1 MLAWSSP
8 LRAGYL
14 WAFALLP
21 LVFAAPA
28 AAQVTP
34 DNSLTLQAAMD
45 RALTANPTIAAARLT
60 SAINLAG
67 RALAGER
74 LNPEATVEFEKETPK
89 QAYGFALPLELGGKR
104 AKRIAVSEATIRAG
118 EAELTATIAQV
129 RNEVRRA
136 YYEVL
141 VADARLLVLR
151 EMRDLAQRVRDTA
164 QARFD
169 AGDAPR
175 LEVLQASLVLAAAE
189 NETIAVQGTSV
200 AARTRLNALI
210 GQPLDTSQRLST
222 SLDAGGP
229 VEVDAALNLARTGSA
244 ELALL
249 DRQIEQQRAR
259 LALAHA
265 LRTPDLVPTATLTH
279 DAEPEFTYGWRAGRR
294 RDAPDLHDSLGGRR
308 SRANHARPARW
319 PSGRPRFS
327 ASTGEVTAA
336 AAAAEAHRQTYI
348 RYRDLILPQAQQVEQ
363 LAQDSYQLGQTG
375 IASLLQSLQASRDLR
390 LRSLDAVSRA
400 SCGDRG
406 SRARHWSSPPMTLA
420 KHHCRVIPLALCSS
434 RSLGVPRADGGR
446 S

>member
-1 MLAWSSP
+1 MAWSSP
-8 LRAGYL
+8 LRTGYL

-34 DNSLTLQAAMD
+34 DNALTLQAALD
-45 RALTANPTIAAARLT
+45 RALAANPTIAAARLT
-60 SAINLAG
+60 SAIHLAG

-74 LNPEATVEFEKETPK
+74 PNPEATVEFEKETPK

-104 AKRIAVSEATIRAG
+104 AKRIAVSEATIHAG

-141 VADARLLVLR
+141 VAEARLLVLR
-151 EMRDLAQRVRDTA
+151 ELRDLSQRVRDTA

-189 NETIAVQGTSV
+189 NETIAVQGVSV

-244 ELALL
+244 TLALL

-279 DAEPEFTYGWRAGRR
+279 DAEPEFTYGWRAGL
-294 RDAPDLHDSLGGRR
+294 AITVPIFTTH
-308 SRANHARPARW
+308 
-319 PSGRPRFS
+319 S
-327 ASTGEVTAA
+327 AGVAVEQTTLDQLMAQRQAAVQRMTGEVTAA

-390 LRSLDAVSRA
+390 LRSLDAVSELQA
-400 SCGDRG
+400 AIADLEQAIG
-406 SRARHWSSPPMTLA
+406 A
-420 KHHCRVIPLALCSS
+420 PL
-434 RSLGVPRADGGR
+434 P
-446 S
+446 

>member
-1 MLAWSSP
+1 
-8 LRAGYL
+8 
-14 WAFALLP
+14 
-21 LVFAAPA
+21 
-28 AAQVTP
+28 
-34 DNSLTLQAAMD
+34 
-45 RALTANPTIAAARLT
+45 
-60 SAINLAG
+60 
-67 RALAGER
+67 
-74 LNPEATVEFEKETPK
+74 
-89 QAYGFALPLELGGKR
+89 
-104 AKRIAVSEATIRAG
+104 
-118 EAELTATIAQV
+118 
-129 RNEVRRA
+129 
-136 YYEVL
+136 
-141 VADARLLVLR
+141 
-151 EMRDLAQRVRDTA
+151 MRDLAQRVRDTA

-189 NETIAVQGTSV
+189 NETIAVQGVSV

-244 ELALL
+244 TLALL

-279 DAEPEFTYGWRAGRR
+279 DAEPEFTYGWRAGL
-294 RDAPDLHDSLGGRR
+294 AVTVPIFTTH
-308 SRANHARPARW
+308 
-319 PSGRPRFS
+319 S
-327 ASTGEVTAA
+327 AGVAVEQTTLDQLMAQRQAAVQRMTGEVTAA

-390 LRSLDAVSRA
+390 LRSLDAVSELHA
-400 SCGDRG
+400 AIADLEQAIG
-406 SRARHWSSPPMTLA
+406 A
-420 KHHCRVIPLALCSS
+420 PL
-434 RSLGVPRADGGR
+434 P
-446 S
+446 

>member
-1 MLAWSSP
+1 VLVWSSP
-8 LRAGYL
+8 LRAAYL

-34 DNSLTLQAAMD
+34 DNALTLQAALD
-45 RALTANPTIAAARLT
+45 RALAANPTIAAARLT
-60 SAINLAG
+60 SAIHLAG

-74 LNPEATVEFEKETPK
+74 PNPEATVEFEKETPK

-104 AKRIAVSEATIRAG
+104 AKRIAVSEATIHAG

-141 VADARLLVLR
+141 VAEARLLVLS
-151 EMRDLAQRVRDTA
+151 ELRDLSQRVRDTA

-189 NETIAVQGTSV
+189 NETIAVQGVSV

-244 ELALL
+244 TLALL

-279 DAEPEFTYGWRAGRR
+279 DAEPEFTYGWRAGL
-294 RDAPDLHDSLGGRR
+294 AVTVPIFTTH
-308 SRANHARPARW
+308 
-319 PSGRPRFS
+319 S
-327 ASTGEVTAA
+327 AGVAVEQTTLDQLMAQRQAAVQRMTGEVTAA

-390 LRSLDAVSRA
+390 LRSLDAVSELQA
-400 SCGDRG
+400 AIADLEQAIG
-406 SRARHWSSPPMTLA
+406 A
-420 KHHCRVIPLALCSS
+420 PL
-434 RSLGVPRADGGR
+434 P
-446 S
+446 

>member
-1 MLAWSSP
+1 VLVWSSP
-8 LRAGYL
+8 LRAAYL

-34 DNSLTLQAAMD
+34 DNALTLQAALD
-45 RALTANPTIAAARLT
+45 RALAANPTIAAARLT
-60 SAINLAG
+60 SAIHLAG

-74 LNPEATVEFEKETPK
+74 PNPEATVEFEKETPK

-104 AKRIAVSEATIRAG
+104 AKRIAVSEATIHAG

-141 VADARLLVLR
+141 VAEARLLVLR
-151 EMRDLAQRVRDTA
+151 ELRDLSQRVRDTA

-189 NETIAVQGTSV
+189 NETIAVQGVSV

-244 ELALL
+244 TLALL

-279 DAEPEFTYGWRAGRR
+279 DAEPEFTYGWRAGL
-294 RDAPDLHDSLGGRR
+294 AITVPIFTTH
-308 SRANHARPARW
+308 
-319 PSGRPRFS
+319 S
-327 ASTGEVTAA
+327 AGVAVEQTTLDQLMAQRQAAVQRMTGEVTAA

-390 LRSLDAVSRA
+390 LRSLDAVSELQA
-400 SCGDRG
+400 AIADLEQAIG
-406 SRARHWSSPPMTLA
+406 A
-420 KHHCRVIPLALCSS
+420 PL
-434 RSLGVPRADGGR
+434 P
-446 S
+446 

>member
-1 MLAWSSP
+1 MLVWSSP
-8 LRAGYL
+8 LRAAYL

-21 LVFAAPA
+21 LVFASPA

-34 DNSLTLQAAMD
+34 DNALTLQAALD
-45 RALTANPTIAAARLT
+45 RALAANPTIAAARLT
-60 SAINLAG
+60 SAIHLAG

-74 LNPEATVEFEKETPK
+74 PNPEATVEFEKETPK

-104 AKRIAVSEATIRAG
+104 AKRIAVSEATIHAG

-141 VADARLLVLR
+141 VAEARLLVLS
-151 EMRDLAQRVRDTA
+151 ELRDLSQRVRDTA

-189 NETIAVQGTSV
+189 NETIAVQGVSV

-244 ELALL
+244 TLALL

-279 DAEPEFTYGWRAGRR
+279 DAEPEFTYGWRAGL
-294 RDAPDLHDSLGGRR
+294 AVTVPIFTTH
-308 SRANHARPARW
+308 
-319 PSGRPRFS
+319 S
-327 ASTGEVTAA
+327 AGVAVEQTTLDQLMAQRQAAVQRMTGEVTAA

-390 LRSLDAVSRA
+390 LRSLDAVSELQA
-400 SCGDRG
+400 AIADLEQAIG
-406 SRARHWSSPPMTLA
+406 A
-420 KHHCRVIPLALCSS
+420 PL
-434 RSLGVPRADGGR
+434 P
-446 S
+446 

>member
-1 MLAWSSP
+1 MAWSSP

-45 RALTANPTIAAARLT
+45 RALAANPTIAAARLT

-74 LNPEATVEFEKETPK
+74 PNPEATIEFEKETPK
-89 QAYGFALPLELGGKR
+89 QSYGVAVPLELGGKR
-104 AKRIAVSEATIRAG
+104 AKRIAVSETTIHAG

-136 YYEVL
+136 YYDVL
-141 VADARLLVLR
+141 VAEARLVVLR
-151 EMRDLAQRVRDTA
+151 ELRDLAQRVRDTA

-189 NETIAVQGTSV
+189 NEAIATQGVLV
-200 AARTRLNALI
+200 AAQTRLNALI

-229 VEVDAALNLARTGSA
+229 VEMDAALNLARTGSA
-244 ELALL
+244 TLALL

-279 DAEPEFTYGWRAGRR
+279 DAEPEFTYGWRAGL
-294 RDAPDLHDSLGGRR
+294 AVTVPIFTTH
-308 SRANHARPARW
+308 
-319 PSGRPRFS
+319 S
-327 ASTGEVTAA
+327 AGVAVEQTTLDQLMAQRQAAVQRMTGEVTAA
-336 AAAAEAHRQTYI
+336 AASAEAHRQTYI

-375 IASLLQSLQASRDLR
+375 LASLLQSLQASRDLR
-390 LRSLDAVSRA
+390 LRSLDAVSELHA
-400 SCGDRG
+400 AIADLEQAIG
-406 SRARHWSSPPMTLA
+406 A
-420 KHHCRVIPLALCSS
+420 PL
-434 RSLGVPRADGGR
+434 P
-446 S
+446 

>member
-1 MLAWSSP
+1 VLVWSSP
-8 LRAGYL
+8 LRAAYL

-34 DNSLTLQAAMD
+34 DNALTLQAALD
-45 RALTANPTIAAARLT
+45 RALAANPTIAAARLT
-60 SAINLAG
+60 SAIHLAG

-74 LNPEATVEFEKETPK
+74 PNPEATVEFEKETPK

-104 AKRIAVSEATIRAG
+104 AKRIAVSEATIHAG

-141 VADARLLVLR
+141 VAEARLLVLR
-151 EMRDLAQRVRDTA
+151 ELRDLSQRVRDTA

-189 NETIAVQGTSV
+189 NETIAVQGVSV

-244 ELALL
+244 TLALL

-279 DAEPEFTYGWRAGRR
+279 DAEPEFTYGWRAGL
-294 RDAPDLHDSLGGRR
+294 AVTVPIFTTH
-308 SRANHARPARW
+308 
-319 PSGRPRFS
+319 S
-327 ASTGEVTAA
+327 AGVAVEQTTLDQLMAQRQAAVQRMTGEVTAA

-390 LRSLDAVSRA
+390 LRSLDAVSELQA
-400 SCGDRG
+400 AIADLEQAIG
-406 SRARHWSSPPMTLA
+406 A
-420 KHHCRVIPLALCSS
+420 PL
-434 RSLGVPRADGGR
+434 P
-446 S
+446 

>member
-1 MLAWSSP
+1 VLVWSSP
-8 LRAGYL
+8 LRAAYL

-34 DNSLTLQAAMD
+34 DNALTLQAALD
-45 RALTANPTIAAARLT
+45 RALAANPTIAAARLT
-60 SAINLAG
+60 SAIHLAG

-74 LNPEATVEFEKETPK
+74 PNPEATVEFEKETPK

-104 AKRIAVSEATIRAG
+104 AKRIAVSEATIHAG

-141 VADARLLVLR
+141 VAEARLLVLR
-151 EMRDLAQRVRDTA
+151 ELRDLSQRVRDTA

-189 NETIAVQGTSV
+189 NETIAVQGASV

-244 ELALL
+244 TLALL

-279 DAEPEFTYGWRAGRR
+279 DAEPEFTYGWRAGL
-294 RDAPDLHDSLGGRR
+294 AITVPIFTTH
-308 SRANHARPARW
+308 
-319 PSGRPRFS
+319 S
-327 ASTGEVTAA
+327 AGVAVEQTTLDQLMAQRQAAVQRMTGEVTAA

-390 LRSLDAVSRA
+390 LRSLDAVSELQA
-400 SCGDRG
+400 AIADLEQAIG
-406 SRARHWSSPPMTLA
+406 A
-420 KHHCRVIPLALCSS
+420 PL
-434 RSLGVPRADGGR
+434 P
-446 S
+446 

>member
-1 MLAWSSP
+1 MLVWSSP
-8 LRAGYL
+8 LRAAYL

-34 DNSLTLQAAMD
+34 DNALTLQAALD
-45 RALTANPTIAAARLT
+45 RALAANPTIAAARLT
-60 SAINLAG
+60 SAIHLAG

-74 LNPEATVEFEKETPK
+74 PNPEATVEFEKETPK

-104 AKRIAVSEATIRAG
+104 AKRIAVSEATIHAG

-141 VADARLLVLR
+141 VAEARLLVLR
-151 EMRDLAQRVRDTA
+151 ELRDLSQRVRDTA

-189 NETIAVQGTSV
+189 NETIAVQGVSV

-244 ELALL
+244 TLALL

-279 DAEPEFTYGWRAGRR
+279 DAEPEFTYGWRAGL
-294 RDAPDLHDSLGGRR
+294 AVTVPIFTTH
-308 SRANHARPARW
+308 
-319 PSGRPRFS
+319 S
-327 ASTGEVTAA
+327 AGVAVEQTTLDQLMAQRQAAVQRMTGEVTAA

-390 LRSLDAVSRA
+390 LRSLDAVSELQA
-400 SCGDRG
+400 AIADLEQAIG
-406 SRARHWSSPPMTLA
+406 A
-420 KHHCRVIPLALCSS
+420 PL
-434 RSLGVPRADGGR
+434 P
-446 S
+446 